1 MKEKQ
6 SYLEAIMPKLN
17 GETIQQFSQLQSFI
31 DDALKSAISGNFE
44 SQEKR
49 TEHLVSC
56 LYQMRSYLFT
66 QIKDNSF
73 RMEMIQKFKK
83 IEEEIIMQE
92 QLSGN
97 EKLESKEFEKQE
109 EKLEQGPLV

>member
-6 SYLEAIMPKLN
+6 AYMNAIAPRLN
-17 GETIQQFSQLQSFI
+17 TQTLQQFSQLRVFI
-31 DDALKSAISGNFE
+31 DDALKTALAENFE

-49 TEHLVSC
+49 TDYLVSA
-56 LYQMRSYLFT
+56 LYQIRDYLFT

-73 RMEMIQKFKK
+73 RMEMIENFKK

-92 QLSGN
+92 QLVGN
-97 EKLESKEFEKQE
+97 ESLESERLENQE
-109 EKLEQGPLV
+109 EKLEQGPLA